1 MTLSKSC
8 HQVFQVFQVFQ
19 VLHLTLCP
27 ASPPPEHNFLVFLHF
42 SGTCIAMIRQWLTH
56 VFKCKRKFCGLFIFR
71 SHQLLIVWKVSR
83 RLTWESLGR
92 RLQKILRMLQKNQV
106 LLKNFQI
113 NIKSWFLD
121 EYQESLGDRLGKNM
135 GSRSFQFAPKQIPAQ
150 NCRLKKVFS
159 SPPSRPRIG
168 LQWGQRTVGSRRSL
182 WNNCHV
188 KRWTGDKIGGQKAI
202 SFQLC
207 FEMLNFCVH
216 YKNFSIHG
224 LTQED
229 GWIRELDFSAI
240 FIQILRQHLI
250 RGIILGVNRER
261 GPYSHYCQDIHSQSQ
276 NFSFVKNFCAT
287 KCRNV
292 RKSGGVGGGWIDVC
306 Y

>member
-42 SGTCIAMIRQWLTH
+42 EMIRRWLTH
-56 VFKCKRKFCGLFIFR
+56 VFKYKRKFCDLFIFR

-135 GSRSFQFAPKQIPAQ
+135 GSRSFQFAPKKFLLRIVVWKKFFPHRLLAQ
-150 NCRLKKVFS
+150 ESAFSEVKGQSVLGEVSETIATWKDGLGIKLEVKKLLAFSCVLKCWTFVFIT
-159 SPPSRPRIG
+159 RTLVYTGWHR
-168 LQWGQRTVGSRRSL
+168 RTVESGS
-182 WNNCHV
+182 
-188 KRWTGDKIGGQKAI
+188 
-202 SFQLC
+202 
-207 FEMLNFCVH
+207 
-216 YKNFSIHG
+216 
-224 LTQED
+224 LTF
-229 GWIRELDFSAI
+229 L
-240 FIQILRQHLI
+240 
-250 RGIILGVNRER
+250 
-261 GPYSHYCQDIHSQSQ
+261 P
-276 NFSFVKNFCAT
+276 FSFKYWDNT
-287 KCRNV
+287 
-292 RKSGGVGGGWIDVC
+292 
-306 Y
+306 

>member
-42 SGTCIAMIRQWLTH
+42 SGTRIAMIRRWLTH

-113 NIKSWFLD
+113 HMKSQFLD
-121 EYQESLGDRLGKNM
+121 EYQESLGDRLEKH
-135 GSRSFQFAPKQIPAQ
+135 RKQVLPICPKFFPHRLLAQ
-150 NCRLKKVFS
+150 ESAFSEVKGQSVLGEVSETIATWKDGLGIKLEVKKLLAFSYVLKCWTFVFS
-159 SPPSRPRIG
+159 TRTLVYTGWHR
-168 LQWGQRTVGSRRSL
+168 RTVESGS
-182 WNNCHV
+182 
-188 KRWTGDKIGGQKAI
+188 
-202 SFQLC
+202 
-207 FEMLNFCVH
+207 
-216 YKNFSIHG
+216 
-224 LTQED
+224 LTF
-229 GWIRELDFSAI
+229 L
-240 FIQILRQHLI
+240 
-250 RGIILGVNRER
+250 
-261 GPYSHYCQDIHSQSQ
+261 P
-276 NFSFVKNFCAT
+276 FSFKYWDNT
-287 KCRNV
+287 
-292 RKSGGVGGGWIDVC
+292 
-306 Y
+306 